1 MAVFLSP
8 VGGVAAQFF
17 TNTGAVLTG
26 GKLYTY
32 AAGTTTPATTYT
44 SSNGLAAWTNPI
56 VLDAAGR
63 VSGSGE
69 IWLTDGI
76 NYKFVLKDSNDVL
89 IATYDNVS
97 GINSNFVAFTNSQE
111 IQTATANQTVFTLTT
126 MSYQAGTNSLSVFV
140 DGVNQYG
147 PGAQYAYTETSST
160 SVTFVNGLHVGALVK
175 FTTSQQQGASSVDAE
190 QVSYTP
196 PFTNSVTTNV
206 EAKLAQY
213 VSVKDFGAVGD
224 GTTDDTAAFNLA
236 TQASAAY
243 SDTVARRG
251 IFVPAGK
258 YRIDGTV
265 YVRKGQA
272 FYGLGGYASHLYLG
286 STGSV
291 HVGEDSSGTEDPGGR
306 PPAVYDLFFEGGA
319 PAVKFV
325 GNGWSANNL
334 FISSAV
340 TGLSASGSDGIISGC
355 TFDDGSSLLI
365 LDGFNHI
372 VNGCNFYLGNNQVR
386 VTTGL
391 ANTTITNCLF
401 NYPKVNSFQFGD
413 APTVV
418 NVRELNITNCAFSS
432 NVQYTTQTA
441 YFETTSLSSVHAYL
455 DSCSFTNGYA
465 YAIKL
470 TGGTEHNLEITDCVF
485 DGEKVLA
492 AYAQST
498 TFKGIIYSTS
508 EGRVT
513 MSSCTFKNMPG
524 QPVEVSGIDNMAFIM
539 TDSYFSDNTG
549 GTSDIIFSNTFS
561 TSTFILRDIIGS
573 GRQLYSFGAGIF
585 GTINFQSSGLQN
597 WYAYKTNGVK
607 DYVEIPYIGSAMF
620 DIGFI
625 ANPTNGGAS
634 TLYRKAS
641 QYISSITYDANPS
654 AVTLCQL
661 TQVFTSTS
669 TSGLT
674 LTLNIDIDTVGGGT
688 SKAGHDTQG
697 LLVYSWDT
705 VYDSALINVQPSTT
719 MRVT

>member
-1 MAVFLSP
+1 MSALSIQP
-8 VGGVAAQFF
+8 TYPIFTETDGLPLENGYIWIGTANLDPQGNPINVYWDAALTIPAGQPIRTLNGYPSRNGTPARLYVNSDYSIRVQNSKGSLVYSAPTATERYSNVVLTITSADIDFIQAGS
-17 TNTGAVLTG
+17 GAVIRTAQN
-26 GKLYTY
+26 KMRECFSVMDFIPP
-32 AAGTTTPATTYT
+32 GTDIE
-44 SSNGLAAWTNPI
+44 NI
-56 VLDAAGR
+56 DC
-63 VSGSGE
+63 
-69 IWLTDGI
+69 
-76 NYKFVLKDSNDVL
+76 
-89 IATYDNVS
+89 
-97 GINSNFVAFTNSQE
+97 
-111 IQTATANQTVFTLTT
+111 TA
-126 MSYQAGTNSLSVFV
+126 Y
-140 DGVNQYG
+140 
-147 PGAQYAYTETSST
+147 
-160 SVTFVNGLHVGALVK
+160 
-175 FTTSQQQGASSVDAE
+175 
-190 QVSYTP
+190 
-196 PFTNSVTTNV
+196 
-206 EAKLAQY
+206 
-213 VSVKDFGAVGD
+213 
-224 GTTDDTAAFNLA
+224 FNLA
-236 TQASAAY
+236 TSASDVY
-243 SDTVARRG
+243 SDTIARRG

-272 FYGLGGYASHLYLG
+272 FFGLGGYASHLFLG
-286 STGSV
+286 STGSI
-291 HVGEDSSGTEDPGGR
+291 HVGERSTGVEDPGGR

-334 FISSAV
+334 FVSSAI
-340 TGLSASGSDGIISGC
+340 TGISASGSDGIISGC
-355 TFDDGSSLLI
+355 TFDDGASLLI
-365 LDGFNHI
+365 LNGFNHTL
-372 VNGCNFYLGNNQVR
+372 NGCIFYLGNNQLR

-418 NVRELNITNCAFSS
+418 NVRELNITNCAFCT
-432 NVQYTTQTA
+432 NEQFTTQTA
-441 YFETTSLSSVHAYL
+441 YFETASLSSVQGYL

-470 TGGTEHNLEITDCVF
+470 TQGTEHSLEITDCVF
-485 DGEKVLA
+485 DGQKVLA

-573 GRQLYSFGAGIF
+573 DRQLYSFGAGIF
-585 GTINFQSSGLQN
+585 GTVNFQSSGLQN
-597 WYAYKTNGVK
+597 WYAYKTNGVN
-607 DYVEIPYIGSAMF
+607 DYVEIPYIGSAIF

-625 ANPTNGGAS
+625 ANPTNGSAS

-641 QYISSITYDANPS
+641 QYISSITYDDNTG

-661 TQVFTSTS
+661 TQIFTSTS

-705 VYDSALINVQPSTT
+705 VYDSALINVQPSST